1 MDELKTK
8 QKYNGEFHTLPY
20 LYIYYN
26 YDLNINVRLYTGMS
40 RNFITGFLNLLTLK
54 GVKRMFYDTSNT
66 FDGTLRF
73 AALTIGIVGHGIYA
87 YSTEE
92 KDAILVTKK
101 YKMNRNGF
109 TDFMII
115 DDKGRHFN
123 VNNSLWY
130 WKWNSV
136 EDWHKIDEK
145 SEEKLFIKYY
155 GLRMPV
161 IGLFPNVT
169 LSDKAEF
176 LDSMSSAEFR
186 RFEADKLI

>member
-1 MDELKTK
+1 
-8 QKYNGEFHTLPY
+8 
-20 LYIYYN
+20 
-26 YDLNINVRLYTGMS
+26 MS
-40 RNFITGFLNLLTLK
+40 SSFIRRFLNYSKILFAEESKSNITSIELALRIGILT
-54 GVKRMFYDTSNT
+54 S
-66 FDGTLRF
+66 
-73 AALTIGIVGHGIYA
+73 ALTGHGIYA

-136 EDWHKIDEK
+136 EDWHNI
-145 SEEKLFIKYY
+145 EENKQLFIRYY
-155 GLRMPV
+155 GWRIPV

-169 LSDKAEF
+169 LSDKAQF
-176 LDSMSSAEFR
+176 LDSMSRAEFIK
-186 RFEADKLI
+186 FEAEKLI

>member
-1 MDELKTK
+1 
-8 QKYNGEFHTLPY
+8 
-20 LYIYYN
+20 
-26 YDLNINVRLYTGMS
+26 MS
-40 RNFITGFLNLLTLK
+40 SSFIRRFLNYSKILFAEESK
-54 GVKRMFYDTSNT
+54 SNITSIELA
-66 FDGTLRF
+66 LRF
-73 AALTIGIVGHGIYA
+73 GILTTVLAGHGIYA

-136 EDWHKIDEK
+136 EDWHNI
-145 SEEKLFIKYY
+145 EENKQLFIRYY